1 MAVSTQSRKPERAQ
15 AQNSTRTQGIAAP
28 REACLSVRLW
38 APSGNSESLPSLWE
52 NESPAACLILDLI
65 AASEGIPASRQ
76 GEVLTATFP
85 TFQTAVFAARRLQ
98 WAVQG
103 FSEAERLQATSLA
116 LLVHSPDE
124 EHGETIAEDALHS
137 LEQAAPGEILLTEKA
152 SQPFDRLPGFPLQ
165 VASGDGL
172 WELVWRAPESQ
183 STRSYDEQILAQ
195 LVEQH
200 GVDHPEHQEQPPAAH
215 ADYAGH
221 AEADYMREPENARG
235 SSRGK
240 MIGIAV
246 AALVVV
252 GAVIFYFTQGK
263 SNPTPTPDQTQ
274 AQTQPQT
281 EQQPAT
287 AAQGGPASSS
297 GPAARPAKQE
307 RNGAPAAAKTP
318 QNPAKAEVKPPP
330 VAPAPAPERERP
342 APKPAEPPPSRA
354 SSNARC
360 DMDPSQYSGLIDQAW
375 KNLGRGK
382 YNDAKRQFV
391 AVLACDPGNAR
402 AKEGMERARMA
413 AAEADGSSQN

>member
-252 GAVIFYFTQGK
+252 GAAIFYFTQGK
-263 SNPTPTPDQTQ
+263 SNPAPTPDQTQ

-360 DMDPSQYSGLIDQAW
+360 DLDPSQYSGLVDQAW
-375 KNLGRGK
+375 KNLSRGK
-382 YNDAKRQFV
+382 YNDAKRQFG
-391 AVLACDPGNAR
+391 AVLACDPGNSS
-402 AKEGMERARMA
+402 AKTGMERARMA

>member
-1 MAVSTQSRKPERAQ
+1 MWTASSD
-15 AQNSTRTQGIAAP
+15 
-28 REACLSVRLW
+28 
-38 APSGNSESLPSLWE
+38 SEPLPSLWE
-52 NESPAACLILDLI
+52 NESPAACLILDQI

-85 TFQTAVFAARRLQ
+85 TFQSAVFAARRLQ

-116 LLVHSPDE
+116 LLVHSTEE
-124 EHGETIAEDALHS
+124 EHGETIAEDVLHS

-152 SQPFDRLPGFPLQ
+152 GQPFDRLPGFPLQ

-172 WELVWRAPESQ
+172 WELAWRAPESQ

-195 LVEQH
+195 LIEQQ
-200 GVDHPEHQEQPPAAH
+200 GVDHPEHQEQPPAAE

-221 AEADYMREPENARG
+221 AEAAYMREPENARG

-252 GAVIFYFTQGK
+252 GAVIFYVTQGK
-263 SNPTPTPDQTQ
+263 SNPAPAADQAQTQ
-274 AQTQPQT
+274 AQTQSQT
-281 EQQPAT
+281 VQQAQ
-287 AAQGGPASSS
+287 AAQGAPASPS
-297 GPAARPAKQE
+297 GPPVRMTKQE
-307 RNGAPAAAKTP
+307 RAEAAAAAKAAK
-318 QNPAKAEVKPPP
+318 NPANTEVKPPP
-330 VAPAPAPERERP
+330 VAPAPERERP

-354 SSNARC
+354 SGNGRC
-360 DMDPSQYSGLIDQAW
+360 DVDPSQYSGLIDQAW

-382 YNDAKRQFV
+382 YNDAKRQFA
-391 AVLACDPGNAR
+391 AVLACDGGNAR

-413 AAEADGSSQN
+413 AAAADGGSQN